1 MCCIGSVIMD
11 YNIVIT
17 NNDGTQEEVEVLN
30 IFNVNGYDNKEYILY
45 TKNKEIDND
54 NIEVFISILRQQGDN
69 FSLENIED
77 EKEWDDVQK
86 AIDEMGDI
94 DE

>member
-1 MCCIGSVIMD
+1 MD
-11 YNIVIT
+11 YNITIT
-17 NNDGTQEEVEVLN
+17 NEDGTIEDVEVLD
-30 IFNVNGYDNKEYILY
+30 IFSVNGYDSKEYILY

-54 NIEVFISILRQQGDN
+54 NIEVFVSILKQQGDN

-77 EKEWDDVQK
+77 EKEWNDVQK